1 MKDQRISAKTFHD
14 ASAILLQEMLE
25 EEEKYVPSGELSPEF
40 RSRMETLLKQQEVKK
55 VRKRHGHR
63 RFWRV
68 AAIIMIVLLSWL
80 AFDKQAR
87 ASVAAWIKSVVEN
100 VFQYNFSG
108 SAVDGEMP
116 VYRLGWYPEGGEIKH
131 EENNPEREYS
141 VFVQYGEEK
150 GFSFS
155 YGRFDEGVVFS
166 VDPLGHEIIH
176 SVQNIGGQEMEVYYD
191 TVTLDTIYIWMNEKE
206 NLYFSLWS
214 MLDHET
220 NIRIIE
226 DILKGKR

>member
-14 ASAILLQEMLE
+14 ASALLLQEMLQE
-25 EEEKYVPSGELSPEF
+25 EESHAPSGELSPEF
-40 RSRMETLLKQQEVKK
+40 CSRMESLLKQQEVKK

-87 ASVAAWIKSVVEN
+87 ASVAGWIKTVVEN

-116 VYRLGWYPEGGEIKH
+116 VYRLDWYPEGGEVKH
-131 EENNPEREYS
+131 EESLPEREYS
-141 VFVQYGEEK
+141 VFVQYGEDK

-155 YGRFDEGVVFS
+155 YGVFDEGVVFQ
-166 VDPLGHEIIH
+166 VDPLGHEMVH
-176 SVQNIGGQEMEVYYD
+176 SIQTIRGQEMEVYYD
-191 TVTLDTIYIWMNEKE
+191 TVTLDSTYIWMNERE
-206 NLYFSLWS
+206 NLYFSFWS

-220 NIRIIE
+220 NVRIIE
-226 DILKGKR
+226 DILKSKK